1 MIEFVPLPDQG
12 RRFSNERKVRLS
24 DCGPDGLLRLDGL
37 ARYCQDVATDDWD
50 DAANNNVLTW
60 VVRRTAVRLVAGGRW
75 PRFGERVALTTW
87 CGGTGA
93 AWAERRT
100 NLAVDNGVLI
110 ETASLWVPLNAAG
123 LPQRLPGYFYEAYG
137 EAAQGRKVSGRV
149 TLTAPTDDARRRP
162 WPLRRADFDVVDHV
176 NNAAIWQA
184 ASETA
189 TSTVNGAVVTFHGA
203 LQEGDEVTLASA
215 PAWMWLLV
223 GDEVRVSG
231 EFSSA

>member
-1 MIEFVPLPDQG
+1 MTEFVPLPDQG

-24 DCGPDGLLRLDGL
+24 DCGPDELLRLDGL

-50 DAANNNVLTW
+50 DAAKGNALTW

-100 NLAVDNGVLI
+100 NLAIDGDDLI
-110 ETASLWVPLNAAG
+110 EVASLWVPLNAAG
-123 LPQRLPGYFYEAYG
+123 QPQRLPGYFFELYG
-137 EAAQGRKVSGRV
+137 DAAQGRRVPGRV
-149 TLTAPTDDARRRP
+149 ALSTPSDGAERRA
-162 WPLRRADFDVVDHV
+162 WTLRRADFDVVDHV

-189 TSTVNGAVVTFHGA
+189 TGTVDGAVVTFHGP
-203 LQEGDEVTLASA
+203 LREGDEVTLASV
-215 PAWMWLLV
+215 PERMWLLV